1 MESFKIGQLI
11 ITSGVNARA
20 YEDDTFMDFV
30 DDCFIRYKECDWG
43 DMCEEDKNLNDLA
56 IKCGDDRIMA
66 SYNIPN
72 DSEKL
77 WIITEWDH
85 SVTTILFASEY

>member
-1 MESFKIGQLI
+1 MESFKIGQVVM
-11 ITSGVNARA
+11 TSGVN
-20 YEDDTFMDFV
+20 ESTQIDSEFMDFV
-30 DDCFIRYKECDWG
+30 TKCFMRFLNCDWG
-43 DMCEEDKNLNDLA
+43 DMCDEDKEMNDLA
-56 IKCGDDRIMA
+56 LKNGDDRIMA